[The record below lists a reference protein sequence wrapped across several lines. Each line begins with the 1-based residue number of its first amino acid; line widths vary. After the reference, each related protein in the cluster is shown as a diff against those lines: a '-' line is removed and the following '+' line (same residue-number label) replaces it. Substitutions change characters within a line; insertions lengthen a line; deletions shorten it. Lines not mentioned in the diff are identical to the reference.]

1 MKSQT
6 ILKKEK
12 IFILLDKVRKPN
24 PILNYGL
31 KLAAQMRFSASLLAF
46 KEDHKKPLMSLVPG
60 GLSSFGARSM
70 DTFAEQISPIPL
82 ETQLQRANSKLWG
95 KLQYELGREANMDQV
110 LSAIEEEEAFLL
122 VLEGSD
128 PKHKLQ
134 ELMGTFDTRL
144 AGSTDLPVLIL
155 PSSTHWKG
163 VNKLLYV
170 MDAEDLNQKALKSMY
185 TLSKRLDAQLEGV
198 MISEE
203 AIGQSEGD
211 FLLIRDNIQQEFPD
225 VKLSLHKIYGEQKLE
240 EVKIL
245 IEATEADWLIFEKKD
260 RNLFERL
267 FDDYHNHKLIQES
280 PIPCLVF

>member
-1 MKSQT
+1 MNSQT
-6 ILKKEK
+6 NLRKEK
-12 IFILLDKVRKPN
+12 IFILLDKARKPN
-24 PILNYGL
+24 PILDYGL

-46 KEDHKKPLMSLVPG
+46 KEEQQKPLMSLVPG

-70 DTFAEQISPIPL
+70 DIFAEQINPIPL
-82 ETQLQRANSKLWG
+82 EPQLPRQNSKLWG
-95 KLQYELGREANMDQV
+95 KLHYELGRESNLDQI
-110 LSAIEEEEAFLL
+110 LSAIQEEDAFLL
-122 VLEGSD
+122 ILEGSD

-134 ELMGTFDTRL
+134 ELLGTFDTRL
-144 AGSTDLPVLIL
+144 AGATDLPVLIL
-155 PSSTHWKG
+155 PPASRWRA
-163 VNKLLYV
+163 VDKLLYV
-170 MDAEDLNQKALKSMY
+170 MDAEDLNRQALKSMY
-185 TLSKRLDAQLEGV
+185 TISKRLEARLEVV

-211 FLLIRDNIQQEFPD
+211 FLLIRENIRQEFPD

-240 EVKIL
+240 EVQLL
-245 IEATEADWLIFEKKD
+245 IEATEADWLVFEKKD